1 MAIAAITMPRWGLTM
16 EEGTVI
22 AWLVPPGTLVEK
34 GREIAEVETTKIA
47 GVVEAGASGVLR
59 RQIAEPGQTLPV
71 GALLG
76 VIADADVPESAVDE
90 LVKGFSP
97 VEVGGEME
105 EALTPAVVEVGG
117 LRISYLRRGAGS
129 TPVLLVHGFGGDANG
144 WGFVQQALSSQFDVI
159 ALDLPGHGN
168 SGKSI
173 ADGSLHGFAGFV
185 LAFLDTLRLARVHIV
200 AHSMGGGI
208 ALALANAH
216 PERIGSLTLL
226 APLGL
231 GEEINTDYLKG
242 FVTSRRRRELEAALR
257 MLFADES
264 LVTPSLAEEIIRFK
278 RLDGAQAALE
288 TLFAHLVRD
297 DRQIEL
303 FRSRLNALRVPI
315 SVVWGRRDR
324 IIPDS
329 HASGL
334 PTAIRVERIESV
346 GHMPHLE
353 AAEQVIRIV
362 RETITTA
369 DEATHD

>member
-105 EALTPAVVEVGG
+105 EALTPAVVEVRG

-346 GHMPHLE
+346 GHMPHVE

>member
-173 ADGSLHGFAGFV
+173 EDGSLHGFAGFV